1 VSHIDVRHLVIS
13 RRARGSR
20 RHTFLG
26 ASRTEEGGGAGA
38 STQRE
43 SSGAALV
50 GEGAS
55 RSSPARACATTVA
68 RLPAVPT
75 RAVRESPRRS
85 ARAGTTPPREAA
97 SDDMARARGGTRER
111 GVRCCARTTRSRTKA
126 RRGCDGRGP
135 RGKRAQSKVAS
146 HFSRCVSA
154 CLPENAALSR
164 TETGPNLRRV
174 LGSRLEKSPVKCAHA
189 NLEFLLPTQQIK
201 RTERS
206 YGNAKKSSKF
216 FPSKKRDLCKAG
228 RLSVHSRPRTVGTKR
243 AKIKCRTFHIC
254 FRLTKTVARTVFLG
268 FAARHPSHSRP
279 IAHRSRFT
287 TRFTTRLC

>member
-20 RHTFLG
+20 RRTFLG

-43 SSGAALV
+43 SSGATLV

-206 YGNAKKSSKF
+206 YGNA
-216 FPSKKRDLCKAG
+216 A
-228 RLSVHSRPRTVGTKR
+228 LSDVCHCLPPGNSEIRPE
-243 AKIKCRTFHIC
+243 A
-254 FRLTKTVARTVFLG
+254 
-268 FAARHPSHSRP
+268 
-279 IAHRSRFT
+279 
-287 TRFTTRLC
+287 

>member
-1 VSHIDVRHLVIS
+1 MSHTRCATLGDLS
-13 RRARGSR
+13 ARAREPET
-20 RHTFLG
+20 HLLG
-26 ASRTEEGGGAGA
+26 GVAHGRGGGAGA

-43 SSGAALV
+43 SSGATLV

-68 RLPAVPT
+68 RLPAMPT

-85 ARAGTTPPREAA
+85 ARAGTTPPRETA

-154 CLPENAALSR
+154 CLPSGERRAFSDRNRTQFAVHDSRNRPSNAHMPTWSFCCQRSKLRGLSAHM
-164 TETGPNLRRV
+164 ETRRF
-174 LGSRLEKSPVKCAHA
+174 GKSAM
-189 NLEFLLPTQQIK
+189 
-201 RTERS
+201 
-206 YGNAKKSSKF
+206 
-216 FPSKKRDLCKAG
+216 
-228 RLSVHSRPRTVGTKR
+228 
-243 AKIKCRTFHIC
+243 
-254 FRLTKTVARTVFLG
+254 
-268 FAARHPSHSRP
+268 
-279 IAHRSRFT
+279 
-287 TRFTTRLC
+287 